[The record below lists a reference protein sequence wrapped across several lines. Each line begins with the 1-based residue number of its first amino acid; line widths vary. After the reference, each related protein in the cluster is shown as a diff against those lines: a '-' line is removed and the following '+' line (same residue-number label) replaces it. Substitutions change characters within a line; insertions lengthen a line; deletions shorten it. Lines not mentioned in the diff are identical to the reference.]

1 MKRGTAYVALQSA
14 DLELVKGLAGLVA
27 VADILEGLG
36 GVLAGNV
43 QKDLLATAVL
53 EGRCISM

>member
-1 MKRGTAYVALQSA
+1 
-14 DLELVKGLAGLVA
+14 

-43 QKDLLATAVL
+43 EEDLLTAAVW
-53 EGRCISM
+53 GNMG